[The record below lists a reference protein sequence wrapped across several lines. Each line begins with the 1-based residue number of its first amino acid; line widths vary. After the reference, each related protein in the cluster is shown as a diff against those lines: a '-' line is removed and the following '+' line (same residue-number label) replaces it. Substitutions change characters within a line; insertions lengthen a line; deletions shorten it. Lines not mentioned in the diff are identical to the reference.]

1 MNQEEIN
8 LVMTLVEQVSANSK
22 NVSETKKI
30 WQRFKD
36 LESIIE
42 NVNIQSRLQE
52 GSDTVLNAYIKR
64 TNALDDNFRL
74 LSKKIEGL
82 KANILHLQDCVNPQ
96 KSAWIKSDFVSEQL
110 RDKPD
115 IKKDWKSKSLTD
127 VLQES
132 NVRVLT
138 LLYETLKLDTLG
150 DLFCFTQ
157 NQLLT
162 YKNFGRHSL
171 ASLKR
176 DLKEIGM
183 ELPKGD
189 EDDEQYI
196 DLTLSKEEAIERN
209 L

>member
-8 LVMTLVEQVSANSK
+8 LVMTLVEQVSVNNK
-22 NVSETKKI
+22 NVPETKKI
-30 WQRFKD
+30 WQKFKD

-64 TNALDDNFRL
+64 TNALDDNFGL
-74 LSKKIEGL
+74 LSKRIAGL
-82 KANILHLQDCVNPQ
+82 EADILHL
-96 KSAWIKSDFVSEQL
+96 SDFVSEQL

-115 IKKDWKSKSLTD
+115 IKKDWKSKSLKD
-127 VLQES
+127 VLQKS
-132 NVRVLT
+132 NVRVLH

-157 NQLLT
+157 SQLLT
-162 YKNFGRHSL
+162 YKNFGRSSL
-171 ASLKR
+171 ESLKR

-189 EDDEQYI
+189 ADGE
-196 DLTLSKEEAIERN
+196 LFFTS
-209 L
+209 